1 MMKFQANKILVIKH
15 GSLGDIAF
23 SLTVINSIRKA
34 YFSSEIHLLTE
45 GRFINFFK
53 RSNYFDQIIKDDRK
67 NILLSLGLIFKII
80 SNKYDLIIDLQN
92 SQRTNFYSFIIK
104 SIARTKIS
112 SSRSNAHFRY
122 IYKKD
127 DYKSATEGLFNQLKL
142 INVYEAENNFDW
154 LDTEVNLNNSTVLLI
169 PGVSKS
175 GIKKQWMPL
184 NFGKLAKYVSKKNL
198 SVVVVGTSNDIETV
212 RTIQKECPNIISMI
226 DNSPPELIYS
236 IAKLS
241 KLVVTNDTG
250 PGHIASLS
258 KSKIL
263 WLAINNSV
271 SNLNLPQNEFSFK
284 ILDENMS
291 SIKIENVI
299 NFIETNNLL
308 N

>member
-1 MMKFQANKILVIKH
+1 MKFQANKILVIKH

-23 SLTVINSIRKA
+23 SLTAINSIRQA
-34 YFSSEIHLLTE
+34 YINSEIHLLTE
-45 GRFINFFK
+45 SRFSTLFK
-53 RSNYFDQIIKDDRK
+53 RSNYFDKIIKDDRK
-67 NILLSLGLIFKII
+67 NIFLSLAIIFKII
-80 SNKYDLIIDLQN
+80 SNNYDLIIDLQN
-92 SQRTNFYSFIIK
+92 SQRTNIYNFLIK
-104 SIARTKIS
+104 AIARTKIS

-127 DYKSATEGLFNQLKL
+127 DVKSAAEGLFNQLKL
-142 INVYEAENNFDW
+142 INVFEVENNFDW
-154 LDTEVNLNNSTVLLI
+154 LETEVNLTNNTILLI

-175 GIKKQWMPL
+175 GIKKQWMPE
-184 NFGKLAKYVSKKNL
+184 NFGKLANYFIKKNL
-198 SVVVVGTSNDIETV
+198 SVVVVGTSNDNATV
-212 RTIQKECPNIISMI
+212 RKLQKECPNIISMI

-271 SNLNLPQNEFSFK
+271 SNLNLPKNEYSFK
-284 ILDENMS
+284 ILDKNMS
-291 SIKIENVI
+291 LIKIENVI
-299 NFIETNNLL
+299 NFIEINNLL